1 MKPAFSLCIY
11 LNIFLACL
19 NPVFAQQ
26 TDTGAHNGPIPIF
39 LNGEAQVVPAFSD
52 NATWIKEELW
62 VETNFDS
69 DSDGK
74 PDRMHVFVT
83 RPSQTDSG
91 SLKLPVIYMSS
102 PYYGLKL
109 WALMGLSTKKNFWN
123 VKHELGEKPKRHK
136 HTKLGTREERPFLSM
151 IYDRQWVP
159 RGYIMVYSSSPGT
172 GLSDGAPTIGGENES
187 LAPKAVIDWL
197 CGRAKGYKTRDGNE
211 EVLAYWCSGKVG
223 MTGTS
228 YDGTLCIA
236 AATTGVQGLEAIIPV
251 APVTSWYHYYR
262 SNGLVR
268 SPEGYLGEDMDVLYD
283 LINTGDKS
291 KRKKNNRHIRDSIL
305 LKHQDRITGDY
316 NAFWASRDY
325 MNQID
330 SMNAALLMAHG
341 FNDWNVMPEQSYR
354 FYKAAKEKGLPVQ
367 LYYHQGDHGGDPPFA
382 MMNRWFTRYL
392 HGIENGVENDAPVRI
407 TREYKYS
414 PTPYTAYPDSNAS
427 DVTFFLRYGENNSG
441 TLSPIQPKLQQGDT
455 LVDDCRIKG
464 QNLLETENAKHR
476 LLFVT
481 PVLEQD
487 IRISGVPRVTI
498 RLASSTPA
506 ANLSVWLVSLPW
518 EEEKGTK
525 VYDNIINRAWADPQN
540 YRSLTRGE
548 PLKPGEF
555 YEVSFD
561 LMPDD
566 QVIRKGQQIGL
577 MIFSSDPEFT
587 LWPDP
592 GTELIIDLNAT
603 RIILPVVGGV
613 EEYKNAV
620 KSKVY

>member
-1 MKPAFSLCIY
+1 MKSAFSQYIY
-11 LNIFLACL
+11 PSLFLVCL
-19 NPVFAQQ
+19 TPVSAQQ
-26 TDTGAHNGPIPIF
+26 ADTGTHNGPVAVFI
-39 LNGEAQVVPAFSD
+39 NGEAQVVPEFSD
-52 NATWIKEELW
+52 KDLWIKEELW

-69 DSDGK
+69 DNDGK
-74 PDRMHVFVT
+74 PDRMHVYVT
-83 RPSQTDSG
+83 RPGQTDSG

-102 PYYGLKL
+102 PYNGLKL

-123 VKHELGEKPKRHK
+123 VKHELGEKPKPHR
-136 HTKLGTREERPFLSM
+136 HTKLGTRDGRPFLSM

-197 CGRAKGYKTRDGNE
+197 CGRAKGFKTRDGKE
-211 EVLAYWCSGKVG
+211 EVSAYWCNGKVG

-236 AATTGVQGLEAIIPV
+236 AATTGVEGLEAIIPV

-268 SPEGYLGEDMDVLYD
+268 SPDGYLGEDMDVLYD

-291 KRKKNNRHIRDSIL
+291 KRKKNNRNIRDSIL

-325 MNQID
+325 LLQID
-330 SMNAALLMAHG
+330 SMKAAMLMAHG
-341 FNDWNVMPEQSYR
+341 FNDWNVMSEQSYR

-367 LYYHQGDHGGDPPFA
+367 LYYHQDDHGGDPPFS

-407 TREYKYS
+407 TREYSYF
-414 PTPYTAYPDSNAS
+414 PTPYGAYPDSGAS
-427 DVTFFLRYGENNSG
+427 DVTFFLRAGENNSG
-441 TLSPIQPKLQQGDT
+441 TLSLIQPELQPGDT
-455 LVDDCRIKG
+455 LIDDCGIKG
-464 QNLLETENAKHR
+464 QNLLDTINSKHR

-487 IRISGVPRVTI
+487 IRISGIPRVTI
-498 RLASSTPA
+498 RLSSSAPA

-518 EEEKGTK
+518 EEEKETK

-540 YRSLTRGE
+540 YRSLTQGE

-555 YEVSFD
+555 HEVSFD

-566 QVIRKGQQIGL
+566 QVIRKGQKIGL

-613 EEYKNAV
+613 EEFENAV
-620 KSKVY
+620 PQK